1 MQVLPVKSGNPP
13 PPRSPEPKGRSTRGS
28 AFRPARHLDSWH
40 HPEQFRI
47 LADGKG
53 ALPQIAL
60 AGRSNAGKSSLVNRL
75 LGEAMAKV
83 SKTPGKTR
91 ALEVFH
97 SALPCIFVDLPG
109 YGFAS
114 RSQEERA
121 KWGALIQRYL
131 EHMPSLRGIV
141 IIVDGRHAPFES
153 DLQMVEWVRAR
164 GLKGLILLNKW
175 DATTQAERGAVL
187 RAWEDLMGGS
197 EWSIIP
203 ASCKSGLGID
213 AVEGIL
219 KSWGRHGS
227 H

>member
-1 MQVLPVKSGNPP
+1 MKSGKAPI
-13 PPRSPEPKGRSTRGS
+13 PRPTEPKGRPSRGS

-47 LADGKG
+47 LADAKG

-131 EHMPSLRGIV
+131 ESMPSLRGIV

-175 DATTQAERGAVL
+175 DAATQAERGVTQ
-187 RAWEDLMGGS
+187 RAWEDLMEGS
-197 EWSIIP
+197 GWSIVP
-203 ASCKSGLGID
+203 ASCKSGLGMTE
-213 AVEGIL
+213 VEGIL
-219 KSWGRHGS
+219 KSWGRNGAT
-227 H
+227 